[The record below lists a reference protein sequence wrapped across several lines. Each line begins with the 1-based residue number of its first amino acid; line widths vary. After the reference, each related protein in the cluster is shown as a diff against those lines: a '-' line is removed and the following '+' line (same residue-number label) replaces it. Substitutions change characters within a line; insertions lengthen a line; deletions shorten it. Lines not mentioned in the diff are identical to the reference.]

1 MEISSS
7 EDEPPETSLQKALK
21 SKKPENTLKR
31 YILLLW
37 RHRRISFVRF

>member
-31 YILLLW
+31 YILLFMA
-37 RHRRISFVRF
+37 SSADFFCQV